1 MSAVVEESS
10 LSAIPCRQA
19 ELDEL
24 CARLSGRDGERETPT
39 PGSALG
45 EFERADQ
52 ELLERAMAAA
62 NSAKFRRLWAG
73 DTSDH
78 GGDASAADLALAS
91 MLAYWCDSDLG
102 QMDRL
107 FRGSGLMRP
116 KWDERHYSDGST
128 YGRHTLERACEQ
140 RGATKA
146 TKATKG
152 QQESTNAWPAPLRA
166 LAFHG
171 LLGELVSVLEPHTE
185 ADPAAL
191 LVNALVAFGSL
202 VGSEAHLLVGN
213 DRHPARL
220 FAALVGETA
229 KARKGTSWG
238 PIRDAFTSVDGSWIE
253 RVMDGLASGEG
264 LIWAVHDPI
273 RKLVT
278 RRTKDGPTS
287 EEELVDAG
295 VEDKRLL
302 VVEGEFA
309 RVLSV
314 MARPENT
321 LSAIVRSAWDTG
333 DLRIL
338 TKNSPAKASGTH
350 ICVMGHITKSELLT
364 KLSSNEAGNGFGN
377 RFLWVCVRRSKVLP
391 FGGRPEVS
399 ALAEIS
405 EKLDKVRQFAQVAGR
420 LDWSEE
426 AKELW
431 CGVYP
436 ELSEGHPGLEGALT
450 ARAEAQVLRL
460 ALIYALLDCSR
471 VIAPPHLEAALE
483 VWRYCRES
491 AAYIFGKRTGDPV
504 ADEILAELRKRGS
517 LDRTAIRDLF
527 SKHQNV
533 ARLNEA
539 LNVLQSLGRVRVE
552 QVPTEGRP
560 REVWHAL

>member
-1 MSAVVEESS
+1 MTMAVAENR
-10 LSAIPCRQA
+10 IPNRQP
-19 ELDEL
+19 ELDDL
-24 CARLSGRDGERETPT
+24 CARLSGPRAGVVAVHGVPL
-39 PGSALG
+39 LG
-45 EFERADQ
+45 AGLGDE
-52 ELLERAMAAA
+52 ELLERAAAA
-62 NSAKFRRLWAG
+62 VNGAKFTRLWAG
-73 DTSDH
+73 DTSDY
-78 GGDASAADLALAS
+78 GGDSSAADLALAN
-91 MLAYWCDSDLG
+91 MLAYWSRGDLR

-107 FRGSGLMRP
+107 FRRSALMRP
-116 KWDERHYSDGST
+116 KWDERHFADGST
-128 YGRHTLERACEQ
+128 YGQGTLAHALDQGPATEATE
-140 RGATKA
+140 ATKA
-146 TKATKG
+146 PP
-152 QQESTNAWPAPLRA
+152 ESTAPWPSPLRPV
-166 LAFHG
+166 AFHG
-171 LLGELVSVLEPHTE
+171 ILGRLVAALEPHTE

-191 LVNALVAFGSL
+191 LINALVAVGCL
-202 VGSEAHLLVGN
+202 VGSDAHVLVGN

-238 PIRDAFTSVDGSWIE
+238 PIRDGLSSVDETWAA

-264 LIWAVHDPI
+264 LIWAVHDAI
-273 RKLVT
+273 HKLVT
-278 RRTKDGPTS
+278 RRTKDGPIT
-287 EEELVDAG
+287 EDELVDAG
-295 VEDKRLL
+295 VADKRLM

-338 TKNSPAKASGTH
+338 TKNSPAKASGAH
-350 ICVMGHITKSELLT
+350 ICIIGHITKSELLA

-377 RFLWVCVRRSKVLP
+377 RFLWVCVRRSKCLP
-391 FGGRPEVS
+391 FGGQPEAA
-399 ALAEIS
+399 ALAEIVADLGGAVQS
-405 EKLDKVRQFAQVAGR
+405 AEVAGR
-420 LDWSEE
+420 LGWSEA
-426 AKELW
+426 AKERW
-431 CGVYP
+431 KQVYP
-436 ELSEGHPGLEGALT
+436 TLSEGHPGLEGALT

-460 ALIYALLDCSR
+460 ALIYALLDRSPA
-471 VIAPPHLEAALE
+471 IALDQLEAALE
-483 VWRYCRES
+483 VWRYCAES
-491 AAYIFGKRTGDPV
+491 AAYIFGKRSGDPI
-504 ADEILAELRKRGS
+504 ADEILAELRKRGA

>member
-1 MSAVVEESS
+1 MTTAVEKSS
-10 LSAIPCRQA
+10 IPNRQP
-19 ELDEL
+19 ELDDL
-24 CARLSGRDGERETPT
+24 CARLSGPSTRVTPAQSVSLVGT
-39 PGSALG
+39 GLG
-45 EFERADQ
+45 DE

-62 NSAKFRRLWAG
+62 NGAKFARLWAG
-73 DTSDH
+73 DASDH
-78 GGDASAADLALAS
+78 GGDASAADLGLAS
-91 MLAYWCDSDLG
+91 MLAFWSGADLE

-107 FRGSGLMRP
+107 FRRSALMRP
-116 KWDERHYSDGST
+116 KWDERHYADGST
-128 YGRHTLERACEQ
+128 YGQGTLQRALEQ
-140 RGATKA
+140 APATKA

-152 QQESTNAWPAPLRA
+152 PQECTAAWPAPLQA
-166 LAFHG
+166 VAFHG
-171 LLGELVSVLEPHTE
+171 IAGELVSALEPHTE
-185 ADPAAL
+185 ADHAAL
-191 LVNALVAFGSL
+191 LINALVAVGCL
-202 VGSEAHLLVGN
+202 VGSDAHVLVGN
-213 DRHPARL
+213 DRHPGRL

-238 PIRDAFTSVDGSWIE
+238 PIRDALSRVDDTWIE

-273 RKLVT
+273 HKLSTRK
-278 RRTKDGPTS
+278 TKDGPIR
-287 EEELVDAG
+287 EDELVDAG
-295 VEDKRLL
+295 VADKRLL

-333 DLRIL
+333 ALRIL
-338 TKNSPAKASGTH
+338 TKNSPAKASGAH
-350 ICVMGHITKSELLT
+350 ICIIGHITKSELLA

-391 FGGRPEVS
+391 FGGQPDGA
-399 ALAEIS
+399 ALTKIVEELGRARE
-405 EKLDKVRQFAQVAGR
+405 FAQVADR
-420 LDWSEE
+420 LDWSQE

-431 CGVYP
+431 QGVYP

-460 ALIYALLDCSR
+460 ALIYALLDRSQT
-471 VIAPPHLEAALE
+471 IMPEHLEAALE
-483 VWRYCRES
+483 VWRYCAES
-491 AAYIFGKRTGDPV
+491 AAYIFGKRSGDPI
-504 ADEILAELRKRGS
+504 ADEILAELRKRGA

-533 ARLNEA
+533 ARLSEA

>member
-1 MSAVVEESS
+1 MVEKSSRSAVAE
-10 LSAIPCRQA
+10 RQA
-19 ELDEL
+19 ELEDF
-24 CARLSGRDGERETPT
+24 CARLSGQSPHAATAPNVSPVG
-39 PGSALG
+39 
-45 EFERADQ
+45 ADLDDE
-52 ELLERAMAAA
+52 ELLERALSAA
-62 NSAKFRRLWAG
+62 NGSKFARLWAG
-73 DTSDH
+73 DASAH
-78 GGDASAADLALAS
+78 GGDASAADLALAG
-91 MLAYWCDSDLG
+91 MLAFWSGGDLG

-107 FRGSGLMRP
+107 FRRSALMRA
-116 KWDERHYSDGST
+116 KWDERHYSDGSS
-128 YGRHTLERACEQ
+128 YGQHTLERALE
-140 RGATKA
+140 RVPATKA
-146 TKATKG
+146 TKAT
-152 QQESTNAWPAPLRA
+152 EASLEVVAAWPRPLHSV
-166 LAFHG
+166 AFHG
-171 LLGELVSVLEPHTE
+171 VLGRLVAALEPHTE
-185 ADPAAL
+185 TDPAAL
-191 LVNALVAFGSL
+191 LVNALVAVGCL
-202 VGSEAHLLVGN
+202 VGSDAHILVGN

-238 PIRDAFTSVDGSWIE
+238 PIRDALTCVDATWIE

-278 RRTKDGPTS
+278 RRTKDGPIS
-287 EEELVDAG
+287 EDELVDAG
-295 VEDKRLL
+295 VADKRLL

-314 MARPENT
+314 MSRPEST

-333 DLRIL
+333 ALRIL
-338 TKNSPAKASGTH
+338 TKNSPATASGAH
-350 ICVMGHITKSELLT
+350 ICVIGHITKSELLA

-391 FGGRPEVS
+391 FGGQPEVA
-399 ALAEIS
+399 ALAEII
-405 EKLDKVRQFAQVAGR
+405 EDLGRARQFAQ
-420 LDWSEE
+420 

-431 CGVYP
+431 QGVYP

-450 ARAEAQVLRL
+450 ARAEAQVLRM
-460 ALIYALLDCSR
+460 ALIYALLDRSQT
-471 VIAPPHLEAALE
+471 IMSEHLRAALE
-483 VWRYCRES
+483 VWRYCAES
-491 AAYIFGKRTGDPV
+491 AAYIFGKRSGDPI
-504 ADEILAELRKRGS
+504 ADEILVELRKRGS

-533 ARLNEA
+533 ARINEA